1 MTAIR
6 VAIGM
11 LWMMSLLAGR
21 GMWNPAVMSPIAATS
36 AEITDQFVLPTAE
49 TGKGRLDTPDE
60 PGPDPRFDLFGNEID
75 DALADYRIDVRGSV
89 YERHSPETAV
99 ATLGSPST

>member
-6 VAIGM
+6 VAIGL
-11 LWMMSLLAGR
+11 LWIMSLLAGR
-21 GMWNPAVMSPIAATS
+21 GMWNPAVTSPIAATS

-49 TGKGRLDTPDE
+49 AGKKGLDAPDATL
-60 PGPDPRFDLFGNEID
+60 DPRVDLFGNEVE

-99 ATLGSPST
+99 AFLGSPST

>member
-11 LWMMSLLAGR
+11 LWLLSLLAGR
-21 GMWNPAVMSPIAATS
+21 GVWNPAVTSPIAATS
-36 AEITDQFVLPTAE
+36 AEITDQFIVPTQS
-49 TGKGRLDTPDE
+49 GRGAAPVEEE
-60 PGPDPRFDLFGNEID
+60 PQSCPRVDLFGNEIEE
-75 DALADYRIDVRGSV
+75 ALADYRIDVRGSV
-89 YERHSPETAV
+89 YERHSPETAL